1 MIIFLSVVVVVIMAA
16 GTMYNRLVT
25 LRNRGD
31 EAWSG
36 IDVQL
41 KRRYDLIPNLVE
53 VVKGYASFEGSTLQ
67 KVIEARNAAMSSG
80 TIGERAETEN
90 VLSGALKGVFALA
103 EGYPDLKANQS
114 FLDLQ
119 KNLTEVEDTLQMAR
133 RYYNAVIR
141 DFNIACESFPSTIVA
156 SAFHFTSRQFFQA
169 QESERASV
177 TIKLD

>member
-1 MIIFLSVVVVVIMAA
+1 MIFLALVAIVILVA
-16 GTMYNRLVT
+16 GVMYNRLVI

-53 VVKGYASFEGSTLQ
+53 VVKGYASFEQSTLQ

-80 TIGERAETEN
+80 TMEKKAETEN
-90 VLSGALKGVFALA
+90 ALSGALKGIFALA

-119 KNLTEVEDTLQMAR
+119 RSLIEVEDTLQMAR

-141 DFNIACESFPSTIVA
+141 DFNIACESFPSMLIATM
-156 SAFHFTSRQFFQA
+156 FHFSPRQFFQA

-177 TIKLD
+177 TVTLP